1 MTFES
6 TFEEWQNFRQTHFL
20 ILVSKN
26 PNLEVSLITN
36 NSMANKTYIGK
47 DDLIYQNEKFEE
59 SAVYFALS
67 PKHYF

>member
-47 DDLIYQNEKFEE
+47 DDLI
-59 SAVYFALS
+59 
-67 PKHYF
+67 